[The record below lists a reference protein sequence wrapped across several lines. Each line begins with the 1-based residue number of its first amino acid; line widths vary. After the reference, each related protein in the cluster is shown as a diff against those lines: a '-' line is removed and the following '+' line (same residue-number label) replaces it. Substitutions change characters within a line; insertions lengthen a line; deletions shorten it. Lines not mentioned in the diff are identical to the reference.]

1 MSRQSKASRA
11 VSDTAGR
18 PAPGL
23 VRPLPIGLLD
33 QVHDAVIATDLAGI
47 IQMCN
52 AAAERI
58 YGYAAAEMIGQTVAL
73 FYFSEDQAT
82 IGARVVGPLQ
92 AAGAHHVAALR
103 TRRKD
108 GAEIYVDLRLSLQHD
123 EAGRP
128 VGMLGCSNDVTDMH
142 RAEREGREQ
151 RQDLR
156 VILDAMPAM
165 LWHKDRDNRIVRA
178 NREAAALNGMTPAEI
193 EGRSTFDLFPEQAE
207 QYHRDDLEVIST
219 GVPKLGIVEPL
230 ETVRGEQRWMRT
242 DKLPYRDARGEIIGV
257 LVFAVDITDQKRAEQ
272 ALEQARDTLEQRVA
286 RRTAALAEAVEQLHR
301 EVAQRQQAET
311 RLDLALAATDLAMW
325 EWDARREETL
335 FDARG
340 AQMLGYA
347 PEGMRQS
354 VGFWATLAHPDDLEA
369 SSRAWNAHVG
379 DGTASHFEV
388 EQRLRTKSG
397 EYVWVL
403 TRGKAV
409 ERAPDGAVLRMIGT
423 TRDITAQK
431 ALAEQARRH
440 QAELAHILRLETVNC
455 LAAEL
460 AHEINQPLGA
470 IANFAN
476 GLATRLRQAHPDRAA
491 MLEAAERIS
500 TQAMRAGAVL
510 QGVRSFVRKDA
521 PCQQAC
527 DVNAL
532 VASAGEFLA
541 AEARHRGVVVR
552 LDLAPGLPVVTGDP
566 IQIEQVLVNLL
577 RNGLEA
583 IVAEDSAQGSL
594 TVRTCRGALGE
605 AEVRIAD
612 SGGGVSAEARER
624 IFEPFFTTKSTGL
637 GMGLSISRS
646 LVEAHGGRLWCEP
659 GADAGAT
666 FCVSLPPAAP

>member
-1 MSRQSKASRA
+1 M
-11 VSDTAGR
+11 
-18 PAPGL
+18 
-23 VRPLPIGLLD
+23 PLPIGLLD

-47 IQMCN
+47 IQKCN

-58 YGYAAAEMIGQTVAL
+58 YGYSAAEMIGQSVAL
-73 FYFSEDQAT
+73 FYFPEDQAT
-82 IGARVVGPLQ
+82 IEARIVGPLQ
-92 AAGAHHVAALR
+92 AAGAHHLAALR
-103 TRRKD
+103 NRRKD
-108 GAEIYVDLRLSLQHD
+108 GAEIYVDLRLSLQRD

-128 VGMLGCSNDVTDMH
+128 VGMIGCSNDVTEAH
-142 RAEREGREQ
+142 RARREGVEQ
-151 RQDLR
+151 REELR

-165 LWHKDRDNRIVRA
+165 LWYKDRDNRIIRA

-193 EGRSTFDLFPEQAE
+193 EGRSTFDLFPGHAE
-207 QYHRDDLEVIST
+207 QYHRDDLAVITT

-230 ETVRGEQRWMRT
+230 QTASGEQRWLRT
-242 DKLPYRDARGEIIGV
+242 DKLPYRDAHGEIIGV
-257 LVFAVDITDQKRAEQ
+257 LVFAVDITEQRHAEQ
-272 ALEQARDTLEQRVA
+272 ALEQARSLLEERVA
-286 RRTAALAEAVEQLHR
+286 QRTAALAEAVDELRR
-301 EVAQRQQAET
+301 EAVQRQQAET
-311 RLDLALAATDLAMW
+311 RLELALAATDLAMW
-325 EWDARREETL
+325 DWDVRRGETT

-340 AQMLGYA
+340 AELLGYA
-347 PEGMRQS
+347 PEEMQRS
-354 VGFWATLAHPDDLEA
+354 VAFWATLTHPDDLDA
-369 SSRAWNAHVG
+369 SIRAWNAHVA
-379 DGTASHFEV
+379 DGTTPHYEV
-388 EQRLRTKSG
+388 EQRLRTKHG
-397 EYVWVL
+397 EYIWVL
-403 TRGKAV
+403 TRGRAV
-409 ERAPDGAVLRMIGT
+409 ERDASGAVLRMIGT
-423 TRDITAQK
+423 ARDITAQK

-552 LDLAPGLPVVTGDP
+552 LDLAAGLPVVTGDP

-577 RNGLEA
+577 RNGFEA
-583 IVAEDSAQGSL
+583 IVAEDSAQGTL

-605 AEVRIAD
+605 VEVRIAD
-612 SGGGVSAEARER
+612 SGGGVSAEVRER

-646 LVEAHGGRLWCEP
+646 LVEAHGGRLWCE
-659 GADAGAT
+659 AAAEAGTT
-666 FCVSLPPAAP
+666 FCVSLPPAVT

>member
-1 MSRQSKASRA
+1 MSRQSKDSQA
-11 VSDTAGR
+11 VSDTADR
-18 PAPGL
+18 SAPGP
-23 VRPLPIGLLD
+23 RPGLPVGLLD
-33 QVHDAVIATDLAGI
+33 QVHDAVIATDLTGI
-47 IQMCN
+47 IQLCN

-58 YGYAAAEMIGQTVAL
+58 YGYAAAEIIGQSVAV
-73 FYFSEDQAT
+73 FYFPEDQAT
-82 IGARVVGPLQ
+82 IQARVLGPLQ
-92 AAGAHHVAALR
+92 AAGTHQVAALR

-108 GAEIYVDLRLSLQHD
+108 GAELFVDLRLSLQRD

-128 VGMLGCSNDVTDMH
+128 VGMIGCSNDVTAAR
-142 RAEREGREQ
+142 RAQREGLEQ
-151 RQDLR
+151 REELR

-165 LWHKDRDNRIVRA
+165 VWYKDRDNRVVRT
-178 NREAAALNGMTPAEI
+178 NRGAAALNGLTPAEI
-193 EGRSTFDLFPEQAE
+193 EGRSTFDLFPEHAE
-207 QYHRDDLEVIST
+207 QYHRDDLEVITT

-230 ETVRGEQRWMRT
+230 QTASGEQRWMRT
-242 DKLPYRDARGEIIGV
+242 DKLPYRDGRGEIIGV

-272 ALEQARDTLEQRVA
+272 ALEQARDSLEQRVA
-286 RRTAALAEAVEQLHR
+286 QRTAALAEAVEQLRR
-301 EVAQRQQAET
+301 EVAQRQQTEA
-311 RLDLALAATDLAMW
+311 RLELALAATDLAMW
-325 EWDARREETL
+325 DWDARRGETL

-340 AQMLGYA
+340 AEMLGYA
-347 PEGMRQS
+347 PEEMRQS
-354 VGFWATLAHPDDLEA
+354 AGFWATLTHPDDRDA
-369 SSRAWNAHVG
+369 SIRAWNAHLG
-379 DGTASHFEV
+379 RGTVPHYEV

-409 ERAPDGAVLRMIGT
+409 DRAADGTVLRMIGT
-423 TRDITAQK
+423 TRDITASR

-476 GLATRLRQAHPDRAA
+476 GLAARLRQEHPDRAA

-510 QGVRSFVRKDA
+510 QGLRSFVRKDV
-521 PCQQAC
+521 PCRQVC
-527 DVNAL
+527 DVGAL
-532 VASAGEFLA
+532 VESAGEFLT
-541 AEARHRGVVVR
+541 AEARHRGVLVR
-552 LDLAPGLPVVTGDP
+552 FDLAPGLPAVTADP
-566 IQIEQVLVNLL
+566 IQIEQVIVNLL

-583 IVAEDSAQGSL
+583 IVDQGSAQGTL
-594 TVRTCRGALGE
+594 AVRTCRGARGE
-605 AEVRIAD
+605 VEVRVAD
-612 SGGGVSAEARER
+612 SGGGVSAAAREQ
-624 IFEPFFTTKSTGL
+624 IFEPFFTTKASGL

-646 LVEAHGGRLWCEP
+646 IVEAHGGRLWCEP